1 MSDST
6 SVSGTPTRMKV
17 AVRLRPV
24 LKQDDK
30 DKEPCV
36 RGLDAT
42 SLEIWNWRDTKQTI
56 KYNFDVFF
64 DATSR
69 QQDIHEKCVKPLMAK
84 ALRGQNASIFAYGPT
99 GAGKTH
105 TMLGTVERPGIIPR
119 AVNDIF
125 RLINKQKLN
134 AGDAQWMYS
143 LSFSYLEIYQ
153 EKVYDLLEVKGQD
166 LPIREDRD
174 RTIFIPNL
182 AERVITSLEEFHDLF
197 VPASKNR
204 TTAATKLNSRS
215 SRSHSILLLK
225 VVKKQE
231 APPYKKQIGK
241 VYLIDL
247 AGSENNK
254 RTGNRGIRLKESG
267 AINTSLFV
275 LGQVVDAL
283 NQGLGRVPYRDS
295 KLTRLLQDSLGGSA
309 HACMITNIAP
319 EESNYME
326 TYTALNFASK
336 SRHIVNKPFT
346 NEITERPTAQ
356 RPAKRS
362 SSGEERHQAASSPP
376 RKKAKRDSNEQKVT
390 NRPESAEG
398 STKQQE
404 NAPFLSPLLR
414 RQANF
419 EESMK
424 SRLQALENNI
434 MTRLNP
440 PANQGQAHQSHDLQN
455 RQILEQLKESSKQ
468 LSQLQKQ
475 NSKFHQ
481 VLANSRMK
489 DQDHLPQRK
498 ISSDPSTKKTSS
510 GVAGSSLGQPATLPK
525 AVVKPLTMSTQHNFA
540 PQPTTKSNLLKR
552 RAPDV
557 QFMKIKTCDDPKGK
571 SLKENAHQLQP
582 NPELQAKH
590 TAEIIHLLNT
600 GSVKQLKSLQSVG
613 EKRAQLIRSWR
624 QMFGEF
630 TTISDLKKVNGLPS
644 KTVDA
649 IIRNNLLC
657 QGIAKG

>member
-1 MSDST
+1 MSNDST
-6 SVSGTPTRMKV
+6 ATRIKV
-17 AVRLRPV
+17 AIRLRPA
-24 LKQDDK
+24 LKRDDK
-30 DKEPCV
+30 GKKHCV
-36 RGLDAT
+36 RGLDST
-42 SLEIWNWRDTKQTI
+42 SLEIWNWRDTRQTI
-56 KYNFDVFF
+56 KYNFDVFL
-64 DATSR
+64 DAASR
-69 QQDIHEKCVKPLMAK
+69 QQDVYEKCVKPLMGK
-84 ALRGQNASIFAYGPT
+84 TLSGQNASIFAYGPT

-105 TMLGTVERPGIIPR
+105 TMLGTSERPGIIPR

-125 RLINKQKLN
+125 RMIDKQKRDPIN
-134 AGDAQWMYS
+134 ADWTYS

-182 AERVITSLEEFHDLF
+182 AERVISCLEDFHELF

-225 VVKKQE
+225 VVRKQQL
-231 APPYKKQIGK
+231 PPYKKQIGK

-254 RTGNRGIRLKESG
+254 RTGNQGIRLKESG

-275 LGQVVDAL
+275 FGQVVDAL
-283 NQGLGRVPYRDS
+283 NQGLGRIPYRDS

-346 NEITERPTAQ
+346 NETIEKPSVQHPSKRP
-356 RPAKRS
+356 S
-362 SSGEERHQAASSPP
+362 SSNDGQNGTSSPP
-376 RKKAKRDSNEQKVT
+376 PKKAKRESNQDKVAAGT
-390 NRPESAEG
+390 KSARQMA
-398 STKQQE
+398 KPQE

-419 EESMK
+419 EESVK
-424 SRLQALENNI
+424 QRLQSLETNI

-440 PANQGQAHQSHDLQN
+440 SANHGQAHQSHDQQN
-455 RQILEQLKESSKQ
+455 RQILQQLKESSKQ
-468 LSQLQKQ
+468 LSELQKQ

-481 VLANSRMK
+481 ALANSRKNKK
-489 DQDHLPQRK
+489 DLPLLKRP
-498 ISSDPSTKKTSS
+498 SDSGTCTKNTDRVVNNHS
-510 GVAGSSLGQPATLPK
+510 GRPVAIPK
-525 AVVKPLTMSTQHNFA
+525 AVVKPLTASSQPNIVPPSA
-540 PQPTTKSNLLKR
+540 PKATTIK
-552 RAPDV
+552 ACVPDV
-557 QFMKIKTCDDPKGK
+557 QFMKIKTCSDSKETN
-571 SLKENAHQLQP
+571 LKENACKLQP

-590 TAEIIHLLNT
+590 TAEIIRLLNT

-613 EKRAQLIRSWR
+613 EKRAQLIHSWR
-624 QMFGEF
+624 EVFGQF
-630 TTISDLKKVNGLPS
+630 TSIDDLRNVNGLPP

-657 QGIAKG
+657 HVMAKV